1 MLVYALALADFQMA
15 IVNAIE
21 LVIII
26 AIIAVVIFGAK
37 KIPELA
43 RTFGRA
49 PTEFEKGRIEA
60 KKELQKIKDSGTTP
74 EADSLQNREKLESVA
89 KTLGI
94 DYSQMSDNELRSA
107 IRTEINKNRNDA

>member
-1 MLVYALALADFQMA
+1 MLVTALTLAALQMA
-15 IVNAIE
+15 IVNALEWI
-21 LVIII
+21 III

-49 PTEFEKGRIEA
+49 PTEFEKARLEA

-74 EADSLQNREKLESVA
+74 EVDPLQNREKLESVA
-89 KTLGI
+89 MTLGI
-94 DYSQMSDNELRSA
+94 DHSQMSDDELRSA
-107 IRTEINKNRNDA
+107 IRTEINKSRNKS

>member
-1 MLVYALALADFQMA
+1 MLERALALADLQMA
-15 IVNAIE
+15 VVNAIE
-21 LVIII
+21 WIIII

-49 PTEFEKGRIEA
+49 PTEFEKARLEA
-60 KKELQKIKDSGTTP
+60 KKELEKIKDSATTEP
-74 EADSLQNREKLESVA
+74 NPLQDRERLESVA

-94 DYSQMSDNELRSA
+94 DHSQMSDDELRSA
-107 IRTEINKNRNDA
+107 IRTEINKDGK